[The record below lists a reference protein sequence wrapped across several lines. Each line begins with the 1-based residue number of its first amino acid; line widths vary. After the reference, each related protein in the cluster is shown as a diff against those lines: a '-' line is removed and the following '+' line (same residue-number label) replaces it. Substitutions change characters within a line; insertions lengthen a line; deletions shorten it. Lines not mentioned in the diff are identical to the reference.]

1 MDIQKTIADSS
12 AIKLPDDFSLVQ
24 GGPLFQFFVRSHL
37 STSGLGWLHR
47 RIIFLSLLTWLPLL
61 LLSAV
66 SGLVGGG
73 VQIPF
78 LHDLETHV
86 RFLVALPLLLVTEWV
101 VHARLKPVVM
111 QFIERGIVTPE
122 VRPLFDACTASA
134 LRLRNSM
141 PIEIALI
148 VLVVT
153 VGHSYFF
160 DLTTVKVT
168 TWYLI
173 RTAPEVRLSPAG
185 YWFAYLSLPVFQFIL
200 VRWLYRILIWMR
212 FLWQVSRL
220 KLYLVPTHP
229 DRSGGLGFLAG
240 SAAAFIPFLL
250 SLGSLISAIIG
261 ERILFEGATL
271 LSFKA
276 EIAIFVVFLLLLV
289 LGPLSVFAPLLAKTK
304 RQGLLV
310 YGALAS
316 RYVVEFDKK
325 WLQGGAGH
333 DEALIGSGDIQS
345 LADLNNSFEV
355 IRTMQI
361 FPFGRQTVLQAAAVA
376 LLPLA
381 PLLLTMISLEELL
394 KRLLGILL

>member
-1 MDIQKTIADSS
+1 MDTDITMTNSS
-12 AIKLPDDFSLVQ
+12 DIKLPDDFSLVQ

-37 STSGLGWLHR
+37 STSGLGLLHR
-47 RIIFLSLLTWLPLL
+47 RIIFFSLLTWLPLL

-66 SGLVGGG
+66 SGFALGG

-86 RFLVALPLLLVTEWV
+86 RFLVALPLLLVAERT
-101 VHARLKPVVM
+101 VHQRLKLVVM
-111 QFIERGIVTPE
+111 QFIARGIVTAE
-122 VRPLFDACTASA
+122 VRPLFDACIASA

-141 PIEIALI
+141 LIEIALL

-160 DLTTVKVT
+160 DLTTVKVD
-168 TWYLI
+168 TWYI
-173 RTAPEVRLSPAG
+173 ISTTPEVRFSAAG
-185 YWFAYLSLPVFQFIL
+185 HWLAYVSLPVFQFIL
-200 VRWLYRILIWMR
+200 IRWLFRISVWVK

-220 KLYLVPTHP
+220 QLYLVPTHP
-229 DRSGGLGFLAG
+229 DRASGLGFLAG

-250 SLGSLISAIIG
+250 SQGALLSAIVG

-271 LSFKA
+271 PSFKA
-276 EIAIFVVFLLLLV
+276 EIVIFVVFLLLLV
-289 LGPLSVFAPLLAKTK
+289 LGPLGVFAPLLARTK
-304 RQGLLV
+304 RQGILT

-325 WLQGGAGH
+325 WLLGGAGQ

-361 FPFGRQTVLQAAAVA
+361 FPFGRQTVLQTAVVA

-381 PLLLTMISLEELL
+381 PLLLTMISLEDLL
-394 KRLLGILL
+394 KRLVGMLL